1 MAGMGPGHRR
11 LFLALL
17 AAMLAG
23 LAPPSGATVLY
34 KSIGPHGV
42 VQFSDTPPTQGA
54 VVEIRIVSDA
64 APNGEAIA
72 GPDGLP
78 LLAFANPLELAADGA
93 APDDALARANAQVDL
108 AEHQLALARNDT
120 WERWEGLRLVSSHRS
135 PADDER
141 IAFYERN
148 LAAARANL
156 LAAMRNSGTDPVF
169 PLAERGTV
177 PGANQVAQ
185 R

>member
-1 MAGMGPGHRR
+1 MGPVHRR

-23 LAPPSGATVLY
+23 VAPSSGATVLY

-42 VQFSDTPPTQGA
+42 VQFSDTPPEQGSA

-64 APNGEAIA
+64 APSGEAIA

-78 LLAFANPLELAADGA
+78 LLAFANPLELGADGVP
-93 APDDALARANAQVDL
+93 PDEALARANAQVDL

-156 LAAMRNSGTDPVF
+156 LAAMRSSAADPLSAV
-169 PLAERGTV
+169 AERGTV
-177 PGANQVAQ
+177 AAPKLAQ